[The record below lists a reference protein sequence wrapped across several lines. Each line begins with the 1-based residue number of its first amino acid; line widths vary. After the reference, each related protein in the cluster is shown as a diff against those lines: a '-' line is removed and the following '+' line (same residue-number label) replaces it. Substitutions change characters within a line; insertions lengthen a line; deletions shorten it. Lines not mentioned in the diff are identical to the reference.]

1 MRRVIDGIAYNTA
14 TAERIAVSERE
25 FKWLG
30 EAWRLEA
37 ALCRT
42 QTGHWFV
49 SHRIGQRA
57 AWRGA
62 AEWFDLVRDIPAAVE
77 WVQRAEAAVLV
88 GKYFA
93 RANTPPSR
101 QTSERVSAA

>member
-49 SHRIGQRA
+49 SYRIGQLA
-57 AWRGA
+57 AWRGG

-77 WVQRAEAAVLV
+77 WVQRAEATVLV
-88 GKYFA
+88 WKYFHRPA
-93 RANTPPSR
+93 TPSSR
-101 QTSERVSAA
+101 QTERASAA